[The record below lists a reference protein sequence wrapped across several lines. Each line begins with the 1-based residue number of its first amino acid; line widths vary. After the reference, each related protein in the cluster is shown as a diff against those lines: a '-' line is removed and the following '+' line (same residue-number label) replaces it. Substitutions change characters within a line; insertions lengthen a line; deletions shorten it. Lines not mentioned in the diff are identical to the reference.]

1 MVIKCKLL
9 VSKIWFLFLF
19 LSGKNLIHT
28 TAVVKLTL
36 LWPFKI
42 FSIPSLLK
50 WFSWCPDY
58 LFFPQTERMIHAL
71 VIKTSL
77 FMYFH
82 ESITLRK
89 EILFLHPTSYNQPIT
104 AMCLAVNHPSCSNSF
119 CVLSQSAFRPHTH
132 FSIAYKV
139 RCTSLHF
146 IPPSLSLHSS
156 ISPFVYFSTW
166 RDLLLF
172 SFGLLV

>member
-1 MVIKCKLL
+1 
-9 VSKIWFLFLF
+9 
-19 LSGKNLIHT
+19 
-28 TAVVKLTL
+28 
-36 LWPFKI
+36 
-42 FSIPSLLK
+42 
-50 WFSWCPDY
+50 
-58 LFFPQTERMIHAL
+58 MIHAL

-139 RCTSLHF
+139 KCTSLHF

-166 RDLLLF
+166 RDLLLSPLGCWF
-172 SFGLLV
+172 SFKSCDFCIPNFVYLKLVFNSHLELREC